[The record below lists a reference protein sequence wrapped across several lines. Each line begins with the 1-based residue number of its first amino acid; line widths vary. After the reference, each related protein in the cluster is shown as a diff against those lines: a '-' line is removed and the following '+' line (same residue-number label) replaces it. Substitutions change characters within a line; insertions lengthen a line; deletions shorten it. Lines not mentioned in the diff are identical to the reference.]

1 MSGIEA
7 HESSNAVWQHDL
19 RNAVNAAA
27 LAIAAGKHLLVEGH
41 HERAME
47 TMDRAELAL
56 RRIAALVDMLPAA
69 GDASPGG
76 TSLV

>member
-7 HESSNAVWQHDL
+7 HESSDAVWQHDL

-27 LAIAAGKHLLVEGH
+27 LAIAAGKHLLAEGH

-47 TMDRAELAL
+47 TLDRAELAL
-56 RRIAALVDMLPAA
+56 RRIAVLVDMLPTAS
-69 GDASPGG
+69 DASPGG
-76 TSLV
+76 SALV